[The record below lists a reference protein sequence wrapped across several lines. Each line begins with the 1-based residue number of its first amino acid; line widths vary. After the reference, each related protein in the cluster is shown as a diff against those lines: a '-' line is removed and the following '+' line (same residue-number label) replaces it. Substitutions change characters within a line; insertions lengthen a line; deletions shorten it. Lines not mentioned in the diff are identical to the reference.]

1 MSPNPTANW
10 RCPKCESRS
19 FDTGELRG
27 EGGGWSSFFDINT
40 RRFLSVSCNG
50 CGYTEF
56 YRETASTG
64 SKILDLLGSG

>member
-1 MSPNPTANW
+1 MAACG
-10 RCPKCESRS
+10 RCLIPSTEKRDEPERHR
-19 FDTGELRG
+19 ELAMPEMPG
-27 EGGGWSSFFDINT
+27 PFFDINT

-64 SKILDLLGSG
+64 SKIIDLLGSG